1 MMAAEQ
7 FAAAVLLRRRQ
18 LAQLLGM
25 AAARDPGSDWEGM
38 VVWACRFG
46 ARMPGCQPPHPEEFA
61 ALAGMT
67 LAQLYDRGRLSP
79 FTLMD
84 QAAGPAVRPA

>member
-1 MMAAEQ
+1 VATAEQ
-7 FAAAVLLRRRQ
+7 HSAAHLLRRRQ
-18 LAQLLGM
+18 LAHLLVL
-25 AAARDPGSDWEGM
+25 AAAHDPGSDWEGM

-46 ARMPGCQPPHPEEFA
+46 ARMPQPPAPEEYA

-79 FTLMD
+79 FALMD
-84 QAAGPAVRPA
+84 QALGPAVRPA